1 MIDKIIKNFQEASE
15 VIKEKASNLGQEA
28 KEKSSKLMDDWLGV
42 FPELVSYGF
51 EMTSFSVGFAISPS
65 IDVELKGDP
74 EQFSIERLEELI
86 AQNEGEKTLNYVLAS
101 IRSAR
106 NLHARMDTDLKSPL
120 ILKIKVKITP
130 EIKVYF
136 GTPMIP

>member
-15 VIKEKASNLGQEA
+15 VIKEKASNFGQEA
-28 KEKSSKLMDDWLGV
+28 KEKTSKMMDDWLGV

-51 EMTSFSVGFAISPS
+51 EMTSFAVGFAISPS
-65 IDVELKGDP
+65 IDVELKANP
-74 EQFSIERLEELI
+74 EQFTKERLDELI
-86 AQNEGEKTLNYVLAS
+86 AKNEGEKTLNSVLAS
-101 IRSAR
+101 IRSSR
-106 NLHARMDTDLKSPL
+106 NLYERMDVEMTAPL

-136 GTPMIP
+136 GTPLIP